1 MSYVNDTHTESSK
14 IVHINSIDADV
25 KYSSDRTTDFS
36 YQLEQPIRV
45 PENQLLLVSC
55 IGATIPYTF
64 YNIRSQI
71 NNRLCVRLTE
81 SGTIYN
87 IDIPAGNYSST
98 SLLLKIKEIF
108 DGLAITETINIT
120 YDRNTMKFLFSIVGG
135 SGTCWFDFTT
145 ETNPYPL
152 NVELGFSL
160 SKTQITTNTPSPN
173 VADVN
178 GTINGLY
185 LRSDKNHPMIGAY
198 HGGDIRIQRMAS
210 SSGIPD
216 DTVEPLMFLDLKNQK
231 IGVNTDTFHSDE
243 MVHIYKNG
251 GGDNVVKIHEDA
263 GTHKGMLYFRVGG
276 NDVKLYAT
284 ASDSTLNIDTE
295 NKERAFVI
303 DTWGKV
309 GIGTTSPKNTLDVTG
324 SISSSQNVYAR

>member
-14 IVHINSIDADV
+14 IVHINSIDATSTF
-25 KYSSDRTTDFS
+25 SSDRTTDFI
-36 YQLEQPIRV
+36 YELEQPINC
-45 PENQLLLVSC
+45 PENQVLLVSC

-98 SLLLKIKEIF
+98 SLLLKINEIF

-178 GTINGLY
+178 GTIHGLY
-185 LRSDKNHPMIGAY
+185 LRSDISTNSIYDSETKSLSAILARLPIRVNFGGVIFWDTADGTGHKAQVDSQIIKN
-198 HGGDIRIQRMAS
+198 IRIRLT
-210 SSGIPD
+210 D
-216 DTVEPLMFLDLKNQK
+216 DRNRLIDLNGLNFSLTILIDFAYKKDKIQPL
-231 IGVNTDTFHSDE
+231 
-243 MVHIYKNG
+243 
-251 GGDNVVKIHEDA
+251 
-263 GTHKGMLYFRVGG
+263 
-276 NDVKLYAT
+276 
-284 ASDSTLNIDTE
+284 
-295 NKERAFVI
+295 NKETRRIRELHLEHKAREKHQRLHKK
-303 DTWGKV
+303 DKSKGGRPRKV
-309 GIGTTSPKNTLDVTG
+309 GRPKKTN
-324 SISSSQNVYAR
+324 

>member
-14 IVHINSIDADV
+14 IVHINSIDATSTF
-25 KYSSDRTTDFS
+25 SSDRTTDFI
-36 YQLEQPIRV
+36 YELEQPINC
-45 PENQLLLVSC
+45 PENQVLLVSC

-87 IDIPAGNYSST
+87 IDIQAGNYSST

-160 SKTQITTNTPSPN
+160 CATSGTAKYLMSKGIECKKINKVSQGSPH
-173 VADVN
+173 
-178 GTINGLY
+178 I
-185 LRSDKNHPMIGAY
+185 
-198 HGGDIRIQRMAS
+198 
-210 SSGIPD
+210 
-216 DTVEPLMFLDLKNQK
+216 VEKLNIILVTHQM
-231 IGVNTDTFHSDE
+231 DTFKH
-243 MVHIYKNG
+243 Y
-251 GGDNVVKIHEDA
+251 
-263 GTHKGMLYFRVGG
+263 T
-276 NDVKLYAT
+276 
-284 ASDSTLNIDTE
+284 
-295 NKERAFVI
+295 
-303 DTWGKV
+303 
-309 GIGTTSPKNTLDVTG
+309 
-324 SISSSQNVYAR
+324 